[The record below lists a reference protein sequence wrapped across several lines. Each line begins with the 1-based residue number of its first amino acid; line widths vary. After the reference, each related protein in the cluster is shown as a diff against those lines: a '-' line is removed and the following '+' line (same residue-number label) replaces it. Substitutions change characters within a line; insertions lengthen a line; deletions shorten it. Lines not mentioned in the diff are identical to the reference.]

1 MSRDRLNFLFLNVGH
16 FLDHLFML
24 VFATVAALRLTEE
37 WGMSYA
43 ALIPY
48 ATPGFV
54 AFGIGAIPAGW
65 IADKWSREGMMVI
78 FFIGIGASSIATAL
92 AGSPVEIALGLLA
105 IGLFAAIYH
114 PVGLAMVVH
123 GRQKTGL
130 PLAINGVFGNLG
142 VAVAALLTGWL
153 IDTAGW
159 RSAFVLPGAV
169 SIGLGFAYAAFV
181 WSGRR
186 SGAADRAGGSG
197 GGAAERQAAAEEQPA
212 ATKQVATAR
221 QAAVARQTA
230 AEEQAAAEKQPAAT
244 KQAATARQGAAEK
257 QVAAEERTAD
267 AKQTTAAKQAATA
280 RQATTA
286 KKPAAAG
293 QAPVAP
299 QPAAP
304 ERPAAGPSSIGR
316 AAFVRVL
323 SIIVFTTAIGGLV
336 FQSTTFALPKIFDER
351 LAGLAGS
358 ATAVGGYAFV
368 VFAVAALAQLVVGYL
383 VDRHSVRTVFAFV
396 AGLQAVCF
404 ALMHQLTGLAAL
416 VVATAFML
424 VVFGQIPI
432 NDVLVGRITRS
443 EWRSR
448 VYSIR
453 YIVTFSVMASALPL
467 IAWLHASRGFGALFA
482 VMAAAAG
489 GIFAAVLLLPRTG
502 AIAGRPSAA

>member
-1 MSRDRLNFLFLNVGH
+1 MTRDRLHFLFLNVGH

-123 GRQKTGL
+123 GRQKTGV

-197 GGAAERQAAAEEQPA
+197 GGAAESQA
-212 ATKQVATAR
+212 
-221 QAAVARQTA
+221 
-230 AEEQAAAEKQPAAT
+230 
-244 KQAATARQGAAEK
+244 
-257 QVAAEERTAD
+257 AD
-267 AKQTTAAKQAATA
+267 AKPITAASQ
-280 RQATTA
+280 
-286 KKPAAAG
+286 
-293 QAPVAP
+293 
-299 QPAAP
+299 
-304 ERPAAGPSSIGR
+304 PAAGPSSIGR
-316 AAFVRVL
+316 AAFVRIFA
-323 SIIVFTTAIGGLV
+323 IIVFTTAIGGLV

-404 ALMHQLTGLAAL
+404 ALMYQLAGVAAL
-416 VVATAFML
+416 VVAVAFML

-432 NDVLVGRITRS
+432 NDVLVGRITKS

-453 YIVTFSVMASALPL
+453 YIVTFSVMASTLPL
-467 IAWLHASRGFGALFA
+467 IAGIHASWGFGALFA
-482 VMAAAAG
+482 VLAVAAG
-489 GIFAAVLLLPRTG
+489 GIFAAVLMLPRAG
-502 AIAGRPSAA
+502 PIVGRPAAA